1 MPGRRLTK
9 ADYQQLADFR
19 YYLRKFLTFSEK
31 AAGESGLTAQQHQA
45 LLAIKGASQSEPS
58 IGDLAERLAIKHH
71 SAVGLID
78 RLVTNGLVE
87 RRSAPADKRQ
97 VLLRLTPKAEE
108 LLAELSYA
116 HRAELRRLAP
126 ILKSFIEHFETE

>member
-9 ADYQQLADFR
+9 ADYQRLADFR

-31 AAGESGLTAQQHQA
+31 AAGGSGLTAQQHQA
-45 LLAIKGASQSEPS
+45 LLAIKGAPQPEPS
-58 IGDLAERLAIKHH
+58 ISDLAERLAIKHH

>member
-9 ADYQQLADFR
+9 ADYQRLADFR
-19 YYLRKFLTFSEK
+19 YYLRKFLAFSEK
-31 AAGESGLTAQQHQA
+31 AAGGSGLTAQQHQA
-45 LLAIKGASQSEPS
+45 LLAIKGASHPEPS

-87 RRSAPADKRQ
+87 RRSDSADKRQ
-97 VLLRLTPKAEE
+97 VLLELTPKAEE
-108 LLAELSYA
+108 LLADLSYA

-126 ILKSFIEHFETE
+126 LLKSFIEQIEND

>member
-97 VLLRLTPKAEE
+97 VLLQLTPKAEE

>member
-9 ADYQQLADFR
+9 ADYQRLADFR

-45 LLAIKGASQSEPS
+45 LLAIKGSSQPEPS
-58 IGDLAERLAIKHH
+58 IGGLAERLAIKHH

-87 RRSAPADKRQ
+87 RRSDSADKRQ
-97 VLLRLTPKAEE
+97 VLLELTPKAEE
-108 LLAELSYA
+108 LLADLSHA

-126 ILKSFIEHFETE
+126 LLKSFIEQIEND